1 MHDHKFTDA
10 ASVRSFVLGGNALF
24 TVRSEATGTRFTYK
38 VRASEDK
45 TSQPDYESTA
55 GPAARRPRGGGVFF
69 VSLLSGSNNEEDFS
83 YLGIIPKDDP
93 LSFRLTAKSR
103 AGEQAQ
109 SVVAFRWFWKQIT
122 AGRLPGSMSVWH
134 EGRCGRCGRT
144 LTVPESIASG
154 FGPECIQHV

>member
-55 GPAARRPRGGGVFF
+55 GPARR
-69 VSLLSGSNNEEDFS
+69 
-83 YLGIIPKDDP
+83 
-93 LSFRLTAKSR
+93 R
-103 AGEQAQ
+103 AGAERG
-109 SVVAFRWFWKQIT
+109 SVPVVLEADHGRPP
-122 AGRLPGSMSVWH
+122 AGQHERL
-134 EGRCGRCGRT
+134 
-144 LTVPESIASG
+144 A
-154 FGPECIQHV
+154 

>member
-38 VRASEDK
+38 VRASE
-45 TSQPDYESTA
+45 PDTFGTRKSA
-55 GPAARRPRGGGVFF
+55 GVFF
-69 VSLLSGSNNEEDFS
+69 VSLLSGSSNEEDFS

-93 LSFRLTAKSR
+93 LTFRLTVKSR

>member
-1 MHDHKFTDA
+1 
-10 ASVRSFVLGGNALF
+10 
-24 TVRSEATGTRFTYK
+24 
-38 VRASEDK
+38 
-45 TSQPDYESTA
+45 
-55 GPAARRPRGGGVFF
+55 VFF
-69 VSLLSGSNNEEDFS
+69 VSLLSGSSNEEDFS